1 MTTSPTTADRPVRE
15 PEVPT
20 QSARRD
26 AADPAWITATVRP
39 AGTFGRREV
48 GRLRALL
55 DALCACA
62 SIVVLDLGAARLS
75 SPRAAE
81 VIDDAARRLEASG
94 GCLLCLNAD
103 REARL
108 ALHPGHAV
116 LLEAGAPVPGPAAG

>member
-1 MTTSPTTADRPVRE
+1 MRTSHPTADGPLGGIG
-15 PEVPT
+15 VPRQAT
-20 QSARRD
+20 RRD
-26 AADPAWITATVRP
+26 AEDTAWITATVRP
-39 AGTFGRREV
+39 AGTFGRRDV

-62 SIVVLDLGAARLS
+62 SIVVLDLGAARLR

-103 REARL
+103 SEARL

-116 LLEAGAPVPGPAAG
+116 LLEAGEAVPGPVAG